1 MTLSDTDIWVFVG
14 YFLLV
19 ILTGLGIAF
28 LILSA
33 VLVTVSAIRSR
44 KASSLI
50 KKDEEIYKTSTIFN
64 VSAILIC
71 AFLGVLYY
79 VFW

>member
-33 VLVTVSAIRSR
+33 VLWLQFQSSGVEKPVALSKKMKKYIRQVQYSMYP
-44 KASSLI
+44 L
-50 KKDEEIYKTSTIFN
+50 F
-64 VSAILIC
+64 
-71 AFLGVLYY
+71 
-79 VFW
+79 